1 MSRPPVNQLQALVV
15 SRLIEL
21 NLSARAAADR
31 SRGKVSY
38 STLRNIA
45 RGVHGGK
52 VGDRIAEGISA
63 ALDLP
68 LSQVYEAAQA
78 PQPMSRWEWPE
89 RFERL
94 QPPERR
100 LVEEIAAA
108 LLNAYDRGLRDAG

>member
-1 MSRPPVNQLQALVV
+1 MNRLQALVV

-21 NLSARAAADR
+21 DLSARAAADK

-45 RGVHGGK
+45 RGIHGGK
-52 VGDRIAEGISA
+52 ITDRIAEGISA
-63 ALDLP
+63 ALDVP
-68 LSQVYEAAQA
+68 LSQVYDAAQA

-94 QPPERR
+94 NLQQRR
-100 LVEEIAAA
+100 LVEEVAAA
-108 LLNAYDRGLRDAG
+108 LLDAYDRGMRDTG